1 MEWSNGR
8 TAPRPQNR
16 SLDTSR
22 LTGGQGYRSKGG
34 PALWTRESAQAHL
47 EGTHRRQGGPH
58 ERDRRRGHDGLRGR
72 LASIGSAIHL
82 GVQLAAAERRARRD
96 EAVDSV
102 TRLAYRLQDA
112 RADQREAEVRAVA
125 AEARIEVVE
134 RALARAVAEAAALR
148 EALSVEREFSAG
160 LRDIIGA

>member
-1 MEWSNGR
+1 MNAIAAEVMMDCG
-8 TAPRPQNR
+8 
-16 SLDTSR
+16 
-22 LTGGQGYRSKGG
+22 
-34 PALWTRESAQAHL
+34 
-47 EGTHRRQGGPH
+47 
-58 ERDRRRGHDGLRGR
+58 GR

-82 GVQLAAAERRARRD
+82 GVQIAAAERRARRD

-112 RADQREAEVRAVA
+112 RADQRESEIRAVA